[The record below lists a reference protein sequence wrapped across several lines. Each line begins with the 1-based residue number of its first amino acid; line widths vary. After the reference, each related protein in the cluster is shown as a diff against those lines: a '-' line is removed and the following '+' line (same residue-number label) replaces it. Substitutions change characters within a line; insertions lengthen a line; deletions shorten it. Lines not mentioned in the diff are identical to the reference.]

1 MLKTLAT
8 EELKILNA
16 LADNGL
22 MSNAEL
28 ATLLKLDAAQVA
40 GIRKELESAG
50 IILKYRAII
59 NWEKIESSGVNAV
72 RSAAD

>member
-59 NWEKIESSGVNAV
+59 NWKKSK
-72 RSAAD
+72 AAALTR